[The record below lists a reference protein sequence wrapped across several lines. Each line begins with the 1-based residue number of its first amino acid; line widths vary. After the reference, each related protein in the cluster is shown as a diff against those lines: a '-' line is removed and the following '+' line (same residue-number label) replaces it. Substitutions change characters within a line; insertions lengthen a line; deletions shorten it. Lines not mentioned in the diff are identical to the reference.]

1 MLEFWLHNCAAYFT
15 LYQIPEEFKISAA
28 SMHLKG
34 RAAHWFQACRESILF
49 VDWNHFSQ
57 AVLGEFDLY
66 THSDKMLEL
75 LTLKQTGSAA
85 EFSTQFTTLV
95 YHIKQVRGGVRREVV
110 LGGVFRGGAG
120 GGGWEVERP
129 YLMEPCGLRTSH
141 PRL

>member
-1 MLEFWLHNCAAYFT
+1 MVPIEDNDCLRRNFHSLKAHMLEFWLHNCAAYFT

-110 LGGVFRGGAG
+110 V
-120 GGGWEVERP
+120 
-129 YLMEPCGLRTSH
+129 
-141 PRL
+141 